1 MPVYMVVC
9 QVLPTLPLMYC
20 PYQLCVAGRVPELA
34 GICGRSQA
42 RILQLFP
49 HLPLPRL
56 LQGGALGPESQALLL
71 KLAPLS
77 PPPRSSGRHEEE
89 WSDEENPPKAA
100 TGVRVRALYDYAGQ
114 EADELSFRAG
124 TLEPCSWSFAG
135 CSPSPS
141 PLY

>member
-20 PYQLCVAGRVPELA
+20 PCQLCVAGRVPELA

-56 LQGGALGPESQALLL
+56 LQRGALGPESQALLL

-77 PPPRSSGRHEEE
+77 PRPALVADTRRSGQMRKTPRRLPRACACGR
-89 WSDEENPPKAA
+89 SMTTRGKKPM
-100 TGVRVRALYDYAGQ
+100 
-114 EADELSFRAG
+114 S
-124 TLEPCSWSFAG
+124 
-135 CSPSPS
+135 
-141 PLY
+141 

>member
-9 QVLPTLPLMYC
+9 QILPTLRLMYC
-20 PYQLCVAGRVPELA
+20 PCQLCVAGRVPELA
-34 GICGRSQA
+34 GIRGRSQA

-49 HLPLPRL
+49 YLPLPGL
-56 LQGGALGPESQALLL
+56 LQGGALGPESQVSCSSL
-71 KLAPLS
+71 PPCS
-77 PPPRSSGRHEEE
+77 PPFSGRHEEE

-124 TLEPCSWSFAG
+124 TLEPRPWSFAG